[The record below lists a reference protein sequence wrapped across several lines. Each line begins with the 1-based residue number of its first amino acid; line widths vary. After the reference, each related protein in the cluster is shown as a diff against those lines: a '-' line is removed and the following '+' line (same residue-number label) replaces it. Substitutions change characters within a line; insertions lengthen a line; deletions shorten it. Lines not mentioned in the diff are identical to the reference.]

1 MGAAPARGAGSQEP
15 EPEEGT
21 MLTTRRA
28 LTPSAD
34 LFANFRRLNR
44 LMDETLGWQGEPG
57 DTFTSAWLPA
67 VDIVE
72 NGDHVK
78 LVVEVPGVNPEDVK
92 IGLENNV
99 LTIRGEKRQVKEEKD
114 DRWHRYERT
123 YGSFERS
130 FTLPSTVDAD
140 RIEATADNGV
150 LTITMVK
157 SERSRPKEI
166 PVRTTA
172 AQARIETPKSR

>member
-1 MGAAPARGAGSQEP
+1 
-15 EPEEGT
+15 
-21 MLTTRRA
+21 MLITRRTS
-28 LTPSAD
+28 LPTAD

-44 LMDETLGWQGEPG
+44 MMDETFGNWQGEDG

-72 NGDHVK
+72 NGDQIR
-78 LVVEVPGVNPEDVK
+78 LVVELPGVKPEDVK

-99 LTIRGEKRQVKEEKD
+99 LSIRGDKRQDKEEKEE
-114 DRWHRYERT
+114 RWHRYERT
-123 YGSFERS
+123 YGAFERS
-130 FTLPSTVDAD
+130 FTLPSTVDPD

-157 SERSRPKEI
+157 ADRARPKEI

-172 AQARIETPKSR
+172 TQATIETPKSR